1 MCKKETR
8 EIKRIIMKSI
18 MMILS
23 KKFGNRIKLQKI
35 EYKDSL
41 PIWFG
46 LKYILRLKDQVG
58 LIHLLTGIWI
68 CPLI

>member
-1 MCKKETR
+1 
-8 EIKRIIMKSI
+8 
-18 MMILS
+18 MILS